1 LGCPTVVP
9 EYGLPIE
16 ARSIAAAQ
24 DEPKSYGKH
33 ASAVV
38 EPLTAIEPAGHRVI
52 VLGVLQ

>member
-1 LGCPTVVP
+1 MVP